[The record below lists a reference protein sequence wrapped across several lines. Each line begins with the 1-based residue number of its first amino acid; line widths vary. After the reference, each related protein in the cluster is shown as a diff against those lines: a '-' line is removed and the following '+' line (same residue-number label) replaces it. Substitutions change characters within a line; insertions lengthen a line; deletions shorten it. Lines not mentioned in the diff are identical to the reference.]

1 VNLLEAR
8 VALRP
13 RSMSDVLDLAG
24 PFCMGNRRLMGRL
37 ALLLVTGGAGLGALC
52 RLKLEWSWS
61 SVWLLVAAYLLLT
74 NGIYTLA
81 AGELLFRRPDEIR
94 VRALLTRFARRFP
107 SYAVARIL
115 HLIELTICATIVVP
129 LPIFAARWF
138 FFGEALLL
146 ESAAPLASL
155 GRSSRLVLFRSGPCL
170 GLALA
175 SLCAPFLFAAAA
187 DVIGNAIVHLL
198 LQMGQ
203 PLGSLF
209 DNGGSGFAVVGALL
223 SAPFVASASF
233 LGYIDM
239 RTRKE
244 GWDIQLRFM
253 ALADDDAKERK
264 ERKERTIAS

>member
-37 ALLLVTGGAGLGALC
+37 ALVHVSVGAGLAAVC
-52 RLKLEWSWS
+52 RLRLEWAWP

-94 VRALLTRFARRFP
+94 VWTLLRRFVRRFP

-115 HLIELTICATIVVP
+115 HLTGLAICAAIVLP
-129 LPIFAARWF
+129 LPVFAARWF

-146 ESAAPLASL
+146 ESASPLASL
-155 GRSSRLVLFRSGPCL
+155 TRSSRLVLFRSGPSF

-175 SLCAPFLFAAAA
+175 SLCAPFLFAVAT
-187 DVIGNAIVHLL
+187 DVMGNVVVHLL

-209 DNGGSGFAVVGALL
+209 ENGGSGFAVVGVLL

-253 ALADDDAKERK
+253 ALADASAKERK
-264 ERKERTIAS
+264 MAP